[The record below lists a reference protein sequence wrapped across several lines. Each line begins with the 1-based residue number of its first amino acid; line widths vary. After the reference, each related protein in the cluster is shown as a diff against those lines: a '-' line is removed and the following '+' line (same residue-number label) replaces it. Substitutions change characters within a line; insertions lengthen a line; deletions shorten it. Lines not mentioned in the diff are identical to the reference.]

1 MSVPA
6 EVAAATSVAAAV
18 VVEVAVTL
26 VAAAQRLRP
35 EGITSLI
42 FISIRFRS
50 HFVRRSGSFCIE
62 NPPQRAERFD
72 RDSLGT
78 RL

>member
-6 EVAAATSVAAAV
+6 EVAVAMSAV
-18 VVEVAVTL
+18 VVEVAAAL
-26 VAAAQRLRP
+26 VAAVQRLRP
-35 EGITSLI
+35 EDITSLV

-50 HFVRRSGSFCIE
+50 HFVRRSGSFCVE
-62 NPPQRAERFD
+62 NPPQRGQRFD